1 MPNSLASDHVPLIPP
16 SAAHA
21 MIQCATCPESFP
33 YYGVGRK
40 PRQCV
45 DCRRLSR
52 PLPKPERAANDRLR
66 AFLATPGNAIVV
78 QRSGTVCVFV
88 GNAMRQGDDVDAL
101 VAASSPTPTAPEA

>member
-1 MPNSLASDHVPLIPP
+1 MSKLATDHVPLIPP

-21 MIQCATCPESFP
+21 MIQCETCPESFP

-52 PLPKPERAANDRLR
+52 PMPKPEREANERLR
-66 AFLATPGNAIVV
+66 AFLATPGNAIVT
-78 QRSGTVCVFV
+78 QKSGTICVFV
-88 GNAMRQGDDVDAL
+88 GERMTQGDDVDSLILA
-101 VAASSPTPTAPEA
+101 VGDPS